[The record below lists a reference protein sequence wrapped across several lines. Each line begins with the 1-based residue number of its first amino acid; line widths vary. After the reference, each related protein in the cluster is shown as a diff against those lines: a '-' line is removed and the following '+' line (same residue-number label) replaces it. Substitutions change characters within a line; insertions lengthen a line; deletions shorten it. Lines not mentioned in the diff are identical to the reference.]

1 MEVVDRKKYFCKYLG
16 CNNWYYV
23 NISGGFVNKHFL
35 KFPKDVY
42 QMQLWKDAC
51 KRDEVPNIE
60 HWKMFENHFEANSFV
75 NERKGRVNTGCV
87 PKPYED
93 SANEDFVLLKEL
105 PFSEENVENVV

>member
-1 MEVVDRKKYFCKYLG
+1 MQQLVLSQYFWRLCQQAFPQ
-16 CNNWYYV
+16 
-23 NISGGFVNKHFL
+23 ISQRCLPNTTL
-35 KFPKDVY
+35 
-42 QMQLWKDAC
+42 KDAC
-51 KRDEVPNIE
+51 KIDEVPNIE